1 MKQTSIKKAIPD
13 AVALS
18 AELDSIAAGINLCF
32 VIVKE
37 WDDPKRP
44 YDQPSAESLAEMLW
58 GAEQHL
64 LRVSEDWLIYTEML
78 EGRTKELS
86 ADQRGKGVE
95 NV

>member
-1 MKQTSIKKAIPD
+1 MKQTSISKAIPD
-13 AVALS
+13 AVDLS
-18 AELDSIAAGINLCF
+18 AELKSIAAGINLCF
-32 VIVKE
+32 TIMKE
-37 WDDPKRP
+37 WDNPQRP

-78 EGRTKELS
+78 EERVRELS
-86 ADQRGKGVE
+86 ADQGEEGTG